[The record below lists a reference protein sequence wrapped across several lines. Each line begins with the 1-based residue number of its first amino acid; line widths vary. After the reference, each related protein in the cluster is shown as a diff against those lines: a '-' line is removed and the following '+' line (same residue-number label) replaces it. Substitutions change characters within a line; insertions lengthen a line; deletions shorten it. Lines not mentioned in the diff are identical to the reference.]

1 MKVIHVP
8 FCFAPD
14 PFGGTEVYVANLA
27 RDLQGL
33 GVNAMVAAPSE
44 TSRSYTID
52 GLQVRRY
59 AVSDKVTDIV
69 QLYGPGDLLAA
80 TEFAKI
86 LDEEMPDLVHLHAFT
101 RGVSL
106 RLVHAAKKRGI
117 PVVFTYHTPTVSCQR
132 GTLLLWG
139 KGFCDGKLD
148 VIRCSGCTLNGLG
161 IYSPLAAQMGRLTPT
176 FGRWLGDRGL
186 QGGVWTALRMSELI
200 SVRHAI
206 FRKMASEVDHIV
218 AVCNWV
224 KDVILLNDVPE
235 AKVSLSRHGISWVP
249 DQTAA
254 NSPSSTRQSGDT
266 MRLAFVGRMD
276 STKGLHV
283 LIKAFKMA
291 PTLNAR
297 LDVYGVVQSPANAA
311 YQKEMLTLAEGDSR
325 ISFLEP
331 IAPQQVVT
339 RLRAYDFLAV
349 PSQWLET
356 GPLVALEAFAAGI
369 PVIGWKL
376 GGINEIV
383 QDGVNGLLIEPDS
396 VERWAETLR
405 RAAEDARLR
414 AQLKAGV
421 RPPRTS
427 VEVAR
432 EMLALYQSLL
442 GSQQARQPVHASQ
455 SESP

>member
-1 MKVIHVP
+1 MKVIHIP

-14 PFGGTEVYVANLA
+14 PIGGTEVYVANLA

-33 GVNAMVAAPSE
+33 GVDAMVAAPSE
-44 TSRSYTID
+44 TSRAYEIE
-52 GLQVRRY
+52 GLRVRRY
-59 AVSDKVTDIV
+59 SVSDKISDVV
-69 QLYGPGDLLAA
+69 QLYGPGDLMAA

-106 RLVHAAKKRGI
+106 RLVQAAKKRGI

-139 KGFCDGKLD
+139 EDFCDGKLE
-148 VIRCSGCTLNGLG
+148 VSRCAGCTLNGLG
-161 IYSPLAAQMGRLTPT
+161 MYGPLAARLGRLSPAV
-176 FGRWLGDRGL
+176 GRWLGDRGL
-186 QGGVWTALRMSELI
+186 QGGLWTALRMSELI

-206 FRKMASEVDHIV
+206 FRKMASEVDHLV

-224 KDVILLNDVPE
+224 QDLILLNDVPE
-235 AKVSLSRHGISWVP
+235 SKVSLSRHGISWLP
-249 DQTAA
+249 DQTTISA
-254 NSPSSTRQSGDT
+254 PSSTRQERDT
-266 MRLAFVGRMD
+266 TRLAFVGRLD
-276 STKGLHV
+276 STKGLHI

-291 PTLNAR
+291 PTLKAT
-297 LDVYGVVQSPANAA
+297 LDVYGVVQGPANAA
-311 YQKEMLTLAEGDSR
+311 YQKEMLALANGDPR
-325 ISFLEP
+325 IKFLEP
-331 IAPQQVVT
+331 IPSQQVVP
-339 RLRAYDFLAV
+339 RLREYDFLAV
-349 PSQWLET
+349 PSEWLET

-376 GGINEIV
+376 GGLNEIV
-383 QDGVNGLLIEPDS
+383 QDGVNGLLIQPGS
-396 VERWAETLR
+396 VVHWVETLQR
-405 RAAEDARLR
+405 VAEDAQLR

-432 EMLALYQSLL
+432 EMFALYESLL
-442 GSQQARQPVHASQ
+442 RSRPPRQSTHRS
-455 SESP
+455 